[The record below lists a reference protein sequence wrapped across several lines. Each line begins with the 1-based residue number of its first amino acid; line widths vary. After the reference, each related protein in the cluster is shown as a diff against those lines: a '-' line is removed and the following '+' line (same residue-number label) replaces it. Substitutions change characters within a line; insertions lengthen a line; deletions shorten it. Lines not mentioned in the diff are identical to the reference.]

1 MASVFVTLSRWQDLV
16 QSVAERAW
24 HRKCWPCTD
33 ATVAVISG
41 SWYSRLHYR
50 PQISLTQ
57 NLIDGA
63 GLAQHWQWQRTE
75 LEGTLGSDL
84 DRPALRQDE
93 PIPNVSSLQS
103 WQSKDTNMTSPNYL
117 WDILGFVSETET
129 ERWAGERQ
137 ASELSFSP
145 YLTDNGYLL
154 DYLPLYP
161 WCLLLCCFRQ
171 NKPNNNEPSSN
182 WQLLPAQLT
191 LAEKQKANDD

>member
-1 MASVFVTLSRWQDLV
+1 MASVFATLSRWQGLV
-16 QSVAERAW
+16 LSVHQVAERAW

-33 ATVAVISG
+33 ATVAVISV

-50 PQISLTQ
+50 PQISLIQ
-57 NLIDGA
+57 SLIDGA

-84 DRPALRQDE
+84 DHPALRQDE

-129 ERWAGERQ
+129 ERGGLVKDKLLSSAFPHISLIMDISLIIFHCILGASCCAVSDRINQTIMNHHLAGNC
-137 ASELSFSP
+137 F
-145 YLTDNGYLL
+145 
-154 DYLPLYP
+154 LPSL
-161 WCLLLCCFRQ
+161 R
-171 NKPNNNEPSSN
+171 
-182 WQLLPAQLT
+182 
-191 LAEKQKANDD
+191 

>member
-1 MASVFVTLSRWQDLV
+1 
-16 QSVAERAW
+16 
-24 HRKCWPCTD
+24 
-33 ATVAVISG
+33 
-41 SWYSRLHYR
+41 
-50 PQISLTQ
+50 
-57 NLIDGA
+57 
-63 GLAQHWQWQRTE
+63 
-75 LEGTLGSDL
+75 
-84 DRPALRQDE
+84 
-93 PIPNVSSLQS
+93 
-103 WQSKDTNMTSPNYL
+103 MTSPNYL

-182 WQLLPAQLT
+182 WQLLPAQLRNRKQMMISRMSALKDKT
-191 LAEKQKANDD
+191 PEQKPSAEA